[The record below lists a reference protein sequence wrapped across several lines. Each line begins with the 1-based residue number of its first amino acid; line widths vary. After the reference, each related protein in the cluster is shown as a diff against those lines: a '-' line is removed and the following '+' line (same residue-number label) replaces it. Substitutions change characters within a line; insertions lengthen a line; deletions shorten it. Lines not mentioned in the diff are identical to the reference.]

1 MAYISAYQYYTNGGV
16 TPTDENHGDYQYV
29 TLADIVNNFILYYV
43 GQDKQ
48 IEKAARHEVLWHA
61 KQGIKKLN
69 FSCNPIKAIELEVGD
84 NLKFILPNDYVNW
97 VRISISEGGRL
108 YSLQENKQANTA
120 LGYLQDNNLEILFDQ
135 NGEIL
140 IGDSDLDLSRLSQST
155 YTGPGIYNGCEGWC
169 IDGNWI
175 FSRYLGSNPS
185 DLIAGPTFRVNPG
198 VIDFSSDIAGHRV
211 VLEYV
216 SDGMNGGDNTQI
228 VVHKFA
234 EEFIYRFIKWS
245 IMNAKR
251 GVAQY
256 EKNAAMKEKN
266 AAYNNASIMIKGI
279 HPSRLLMTLKGQGK
293 WIK

>member
-48 IEKAARHEVLWHA
+48 IEKAARHE
-61 KQGIKKLN
+61 
-69 FSCNPIKAIELEVGD
+69 
-84 NLKFILPNDYVNW
+84 
-97 VRISISEGGRL
+97 
-108 YSLQENKQANTA
+108 ENKQANTA

-256 EKNAAMKEKN
+256 EKNSAMKEKN